1 MRSSS
6 VLPGLLSFGY
16 WERNLNVSN
25 FLTLP
30 RNQRR
35 DGFNKINCIRIQGCI
50 DLQYDPLSGE
60 SQRPHPLTL
69 NRSTLVGRSGNRRF
83 SLNLSCSRFLL
94 SSFMWNDGRGIL
106 IKKSSRTTSFKFVP
120 FCKAFPDPSI
130 VA

>member
-16 WERNLNVSN
+16 LWRNLAVSN
-25 FLTLP
+25 SFKLP

-35 DGFNKINCIRIQGCI
+35 EGFNKINCISMPRCI
-50 DLQYDPLSGE
+50 NLQYVPPSTE
-60 SQRPHPLTL
+60 SQRPHPLRL
-69 NRSTLVGRSGNRRF
+69 NCSTLVGRSGNRRF
-83 SLNLSCSRFLL
+83 SLNLSSSRFPSLM
-94 SSFMWNDGRGIL
+94 SNDGWGIS